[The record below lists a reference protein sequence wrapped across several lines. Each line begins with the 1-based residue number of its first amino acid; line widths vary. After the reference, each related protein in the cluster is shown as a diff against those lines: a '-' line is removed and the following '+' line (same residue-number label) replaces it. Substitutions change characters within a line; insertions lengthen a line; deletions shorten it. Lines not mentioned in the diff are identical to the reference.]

1 MAFSVQFSDTFYKAG
16 VHVLNLPSSFAPQT
30 HILILIHFDAFSTL
44 ILHFTLL
51 SEILSY

>member
-1 MAFSVQFSDTFYKAG
+1 MSVVFSVQFSKTFYKAG

-30 HILILIHFDAFSTL
+30 HILILLCFDDFSTL

-51 SEILSY
+51 SEIF